1 MDVIIIFIVAAVE
14 RDIEVLG
21 RPLENI
27 LHQYI
32 TYVKPA
38 FEEFC
43 LPTKKYA
50 DVIIP
55 RGADNTGWCEVIV
68 YLSCHPLCSAVR
80 LQKLFLC
87 KVNVMKVFLY

>member
-1 MDVIIIFIVAAVE
+1 MEMMKVSIIFIFAAVE

-55 RGADNTGWCEVIV
+55 RGADNTGWFGVMSMCGV
-68 YLSCHPLCSAVR
+68 YVSYHPLGSTER
-80 LQKLFLC
+80 L
-87 KVNVMKVFLY
+87 